1 MKIKSMLIAVAAAA
15 SVSLASC
22 AGKADSAKDD
32 ATDAIIGFIIGSN
45 IGANNEAN
53 TEAAT
58 ETVAN
63 GAKEAM
69 PVAVIIDFNAT
80 WCGPCKQF
88 APIFE
93 AAAEKYA
100 GNIEFRS
107 VDVDREPELAEKY
120 GVQSIPM
127 VVFLDKDGNV
137 LDSNVGFMEAVD
149 FEQMIEK
156 YL

>member
-1 MKIKSMLIAVAAAA
+1 MLIAVAAAA
-15 SVSLASC
+15 TVSLASC

-32 ATDAIIGFIIGSN
+32 AK
-45 IGANNEAN
+45 EAN
-53 TEAAT
+53 TEAVT
-58 ETVAN
+58 D
-63 GAKEAM
+63 AKEAK

-93 AAAEKYA
+93 AAAKKYA

-137 LDSNVGFMEAVD
+137 LDSNVGLMEAAD

>member
-1 MKIKSMLIAVAAAA
+1 MLIAVAAAA

-22 AGKADSAKDD
+22 AGKGDSAKED
-32 ATDAIIGFIIGSN
+32 ATDAIIGSN
-45 IGANNEAN
+45 IGANIEAN

>member
-15 SVSLASC
+15 TVSLASC
-22 AGKADSAKDD
+22 AGKADSAKED
-32 ATDAIIGFIIGSN
+32 ATDAIIGSIIGSN
-45 IGANNEAN
+45 IEAN

-63 GAKEAM
+63 GAKEAK

-127 VVFLDKDGNV
+127 VVFFDKNGNV
-137 LDSNVGFMEAVD
+137 LDSNVGLMEAAD

>member
-15 SVSLASC
+15 TVSLASC

-32 ATDAIIGFIIGSN
+32 AK
-45 IGANNEAN
+45 EAN
-53 TEAAT
+53 TEAVT
-58 ETVAN
+58 D
-63 GAKEAM
+63 AKEAK

-93 AAAEKYA
+93 AAAKKYA

-137 LDSNVGFMEAVD
+137 LDSNVGLMEAAD

>member
-1 MKIKSMLIAVAAAA
+1 MKIESMLIAVAAAA

-22 AGKADSAKDD
+22 AGKADSAKED
-32 ATDAIIGFIIGSN
+32 ATDAIIGFI

-127 VVFLDKDGNV
+127 VVFLDKVGNV

>member
-1 MKIKSMLIAVAAAA
+1 MLIAVAAAA

-32 ATDAIIGFIIGSN
+32 AK
-45 IGANNEAN
+45 EAN

-63 GAKEAM
+63 GAKEAK

>member
-15 SVSLASC
+15 TVSLASC

-32 ATDAIIGFIIGSN
+32 AK
-45 IGANNEAN
+45 EAN

-63 GAKEAM
+63 GAKEANTEAVTDAKEAK

-93 AAAEKYA
+93 AAAKKYA

-127 VVFLDKDGNV
+127 VVFFDKNGNV
-137 LDSNVGFMEAVD
+137 LDSNVGLMEAAD

>member
-1 MKIKSMLIAVAAAA
+1 MKIESMLIAVAAAA

-22 AGKADSAKDD
+22 AGKADSAKED
-32 ATDAIIGFIIGSN
+32 ATDAIIGSN

-53 TEAAT
+53 AEAAT

>member
-32 ATDAIIGFIIGSN
+32 AK
-45 IGANNEAN
+45 EAN

>member
-1 MKIKSMLIAVAAAA
+1 MLIAVAAAA
-15 SVSLASC
+15 TVSLASC
-22 AGKADSAKDD
+22 AGKADSAKED
-32 ATDAIIGFIIGSN
+32 ATDAIIGSIIGSN
-45 IGANNEAN
+45 IEAN

-63 GAKEAM
+63 GAKEAK

-127 VVFLDKDGNV
+127 VVFFDKNGNV
-137 LDSNVGFMEAVD
+137 LDSNVGLMEAAD

>member
-1 MKIKSMLIAVAAAA
+1 MLIAVAAAA
-15 SVSLASC
+15 SLSLASC

-32 ATDAIIGFIIGSN
+32 
-45 IGANNEAN
+45 AN

-137 LDSNVGFMEAVD
+137 LDSNVGFMEAAD